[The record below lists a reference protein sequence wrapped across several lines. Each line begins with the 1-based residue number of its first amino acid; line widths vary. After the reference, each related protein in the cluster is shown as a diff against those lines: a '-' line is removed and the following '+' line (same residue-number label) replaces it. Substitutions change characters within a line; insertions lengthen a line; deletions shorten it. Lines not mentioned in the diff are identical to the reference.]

1 MDRSN
6 HMRSIPTE
14 PVWDIFGRDHSGD
27 IKYAERLKKLE
38 AAIERLKELEMS
50 GGNELS
56 YSIMESLSIIPDR
69 TMPTEEQKR
78 ALCGLM
84 HRAFVTLRNL
94 GYAKKPDAIAD
105 LADVFHNL
113 PDEMFREE
121 AWDWNQFEAAL
132 LDFEEKYPEDKI
144 YPFAALLRE
153 IRAKS

>member
-6 HMRSIPTE
+6 QMRSIPTE
-14 PVWDIFGRDHSGD
+14 PVWDIFGRDHLGD
-27 IKYAERLKKLE
+27 IKYAERLKTLE
-38 AAIERLKELEMS
+38 AATERLKELDMS
-50 GGNELS
+50 VGNALS

-78 ALCGLM
+78 ELCGLM

-94 GYAKKPDAIAD
+94 GYAKKHDAIAD
-105 LADVFHNL
+105 LAEVFHNL

-121 AWDWNQFEAAL
+121 TWDWNLFEAAL
-132 LDFEEKYPEDKI
+132 LDFEGKYPEDKI